1 MKPAA
6 HLTNFDN
13 RRGAGKSLQGEDEIS
28 ASVASSADFDRITPL
43 GSTNELEMKN
53 AQIAEL
59 QQRWKDNVG
68 RLQSELEMSNPGT
81 LRKYFTTQ
89 TPNFFTPNA

>member
-1 MKPAA
+1 MVLF
-6 HLTNFDN
+6 LT
-13 RRGAGKSLQGEDEIS
+13 RL
-28 ASVASSADFDRITPL
+28 FDRITPL

-68 RLQSELEMSNPGT
+68 RLHSELEMSNPGT
-81 LRKYFTTQ
+81 VKKIKKKV
-89 TPNFFTPNA
+89 